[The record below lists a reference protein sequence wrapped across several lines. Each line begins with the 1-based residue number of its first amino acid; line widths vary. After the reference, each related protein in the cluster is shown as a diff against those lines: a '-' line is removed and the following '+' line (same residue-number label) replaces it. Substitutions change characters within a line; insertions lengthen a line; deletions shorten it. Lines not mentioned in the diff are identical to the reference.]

1 MHINNSIFK
10 LMVEKS
16 VSLQVINEMEVP
28 TSTNL
33 NRNTLLHSIKFVHEK
48 LQERDS
54 PHKLIC
60 YLDLTIGK

>member
-1 MHINNSIFK
+1 
-10 LMVEKS
+10 MVEKS
-16 VSLQVINEMEVP
+16 VCLQVINEMEVP